1 MLARAAEQVDWAFFG
16 ELCRFL
22 SVMVSA
28 GGSRSPAAHPPMS
41 ETLRM
46 TSDAELIAGAKAGEA
61 EAFGEIVDRHKDAL
75 VGYLCRLLGNRE
87 RAEDIAQEAFLRLY
101 QHSQRYQERGQLKA
115 YLFRIA
121 TNLVRSEERRAFRW
135 DRIRQFLLP
144 PASGTPAQERHLLEV
159 ELRSELLQAI
169 AALPLRYRAPLVL
182 REIDG
187 WRYRAISQALGCS
200 EGTVKSRIHRARALL
215 RQRLEPYWRGATS

>member
-1 MLARAAEQVDWAFFG
+1 
-16 ELCRFL
+16 
-22 SVMVSA
+22 
-28 GGSRSPAAHPPMS
+28 MS

-46 TSDAELIAGAKAGEA
+46 TSDAELIAGTKAGEA
-61 EAFGEIVDRHKDAL
+61 EAFGGIVERHKDTL

-101 QHSQRYQERGQLKA
+101 QRSQRYEERGQLKA

-135 DRIRQFLLP
+135 DRVRQFLR
-144 PASGTPAQERHLLEV
+144 PARSGAPAQEQHLLEV
-159 ELRSELLQAI
+159 ELRSELLRAI
-169 AALPLRYRAPLVL
+169 ATLPLRYRAPLVL

-187 WRYRAISQALGCS
+187 WRYRAISQALGCT

-215 RQRLEPYWRGATS
+215 RQRLAPYWRGATS